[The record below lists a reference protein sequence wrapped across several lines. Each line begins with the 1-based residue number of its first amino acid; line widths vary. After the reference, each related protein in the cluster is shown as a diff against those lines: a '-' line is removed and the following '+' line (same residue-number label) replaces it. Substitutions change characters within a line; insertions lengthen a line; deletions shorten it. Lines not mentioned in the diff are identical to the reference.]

1 MAKIADWLRSET
13 RHSLLEMRQLRTLCS
28 TLVMM
33 VKELAAICQV
43 IVIKMQPTIARLMNT
58 ECNYSRSSLMKLRTC
73 SRRSA
78 KFRLSPRSR
87 NRGTVAAIWRCTS
100 VGRKER
106 ATRDQALRSS
116 SAKPKC
122 AVYTRT
128 ASLTT
133 SRTKWRSF
141 PPSTR
146 KSD

>member
-1 MAKIADWLRSET
+1 M

-33 VKELAAICQV
+33 VKKLAAICQV
-43 IVIKMQPTIARLMNT
+43 IVVKMQPTIARLMNT
-58 ECNYSRSSLMKLRTC
+58 ECNSSRSSLMKPRTC

-78 KFRLSPRSR
+78 KFRLSPQSR
-87 NRGTVAAIWRCTS
+87 NQGTAAAILRCIS
-100 VGRKER
+100 VGRREK
-106 ATRDQALRSS
+106 ATRDQAPHLS
-116 SAKPKC
+116 SAKLKC
-122 AVYTRT
+122 AVYTLT